1 MILGLINLG
10 LKIITGLIN
19 FAQQNQLI
27 KAGEAK
33 IYAQLAKDMQDATE
47 KAIKIRNS
55 DIDDD
60 ESYERVFGDRPK
72 KSGKK

>member
-10 LKIITGLIN
+10 LKLITGLIN

-33 IYAQLAKDMQDATE
+33 IYAQLAKDMQDATQ

-55 DIDDD
+55 TDDTDDND
-60 ESYERVFGDRPK
+60 ELLF
-72 KSGKK
+72 KSDTKSK